1 MMIEDLTDAV
11 GRYVWLHRHLAE
23 SLRLWGADEEDGAVA
38 VYLHRTA
45 RRLAEHG
52 AGWEALLADSPA
64 LGAAER
70 VRAPSPGWEE
80 LFRGAATGTSD
91 RLVVLLAV
99 VLPRMRASLER
110 FAAQLGDVAE
120 AAEGRLLRHRGRG
133 SSGDRGSRTDV
144 ARRAGHG
151 AEPATDGGHAR
162 SAPRPTCRADGP
174 RG

>member
-11 GRYVWLHRHLAE
+11 GRYVWLQRHLAE
-23 SLRLWGADEEDGAVA
+23 SLRLWGVGEEDGAVA

-45 RRLAEHG
+45 RRFAEHG
-52 AGWEALLADSPA
+52 TGWEALLADSPA

-70 VRAPSPGWEE
+70 VNAPSPGWED

-91 RLVVLLAV
+91 RLVVLLHV

-120 AAEGRLLRHRGRG
+120 AAEGRFCAIVAEDLQGIEARGLTLLDERATAPSQRRMAARLGR
-133 SSGDRGSRTDV
+133 RL
-144 ARRAGHG
+144 
-151 AEPATDGGHAR
+151 
-162 SAPRPTCRADGP
+162 ADLSC
-174 RG
+174 